1 MTLSMQSLSHKIT
14 SSSVTVM
21 VSQKKC
27 YVGGSMVSLQ
37 IIVSKIPIFKLT
49 TAHDNPSMGRAPT
62 SSKYEMDMRAV
73 AKK

>member
-1 MTLSMQSLSHKIT
+1 
-14 SSSVTVM
+14 M

-37 IIVSKIPIFKLT
+37 IIVSKIPIFKLK

-62 SSKYEMDMRAV
+62 SSKYEIGYEGSSQKVTSGCFRFAHP
-73 AKK
+73 